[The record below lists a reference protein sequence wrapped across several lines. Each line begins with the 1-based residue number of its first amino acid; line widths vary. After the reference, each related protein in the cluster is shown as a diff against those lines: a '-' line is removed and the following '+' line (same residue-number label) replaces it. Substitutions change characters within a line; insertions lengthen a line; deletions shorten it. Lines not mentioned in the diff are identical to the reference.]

1 MGSGSPQVK
10 GYSSGLIRYTSD
22 EESFLERVSLA
33 LCTSALSLRFT
44 VSDSGA
50 IQREVP
56 WRTVESLGLFQE
68 PLKPTAVKLESLEF
82 FENAS
87 FIDFG
92 VVSKL
97 STFYEREDDR
107 VLEAVE
113 DRPNPV

>member
-1 MGSGSPQVK
+1 MCP
-10 GYSSGLIRYTSD
+10 
-22 EESFLERVSLA
+22 
-33 LCTSALSLRFT
+33 SALSLRFT